1 MIDGGIEI
9 DLDEVVQN
17 IEEAEIVS
25 LFFPT
30 LRRAL
35 LVDTRT
41 NEHAGTFVKVVPMA
55 QSGADRLRSVR
66 KLRPQF
72 ARPESI
78 TIIPWD
84 AHVDSLVA
92 LGVWG
97 PLIARLDC
105 PDIAEACL
113 DTLRLIE
120 HAEHRAAILG
130 DEYET
135 LWSRGDL

>member
-17 IEEAEIVS
+17 INEAEIVS
-25 LFFPT
+25 LLFPT

-41 NEHAGTFVKVVPMA
+41 NDHAGTFVKVVPMA
-55 QSGADRLRSVR
+55 RSGADRLRSVR

-84 AHVDSLVA
+84 ARVDSLVS
-92 LGVWG
+92 LGVWA
-97 PLIARLDC
+97 PLISRLDC
-105 PDIAEACL
+105 ADIAEECL
-113 DTLRLIE
+113 NTLRLIE
-120 HAEHRAAILG
+120 LAEHRAAILG
-130 DEYET
+130 EEYET
-135 LWSRGDL
+135 LWSRED

>member
-17 IEEAEIVS
+17 INEAEIVS

-35 LVDTRT
+35 LVDTRC
-41 NEHAGTFVKVVPMA
+41 NEHAGTFVKIVPMA
-55 QSGADRLRSVR
+55 RSGADRLRSVR

-72 ARPESI
+72 ARPDSI

-84 AHVDSLVA
+84 AHVDSLVS
-92 LGVWG
+92 LGVWE
-97 PLIARLDC
+97 PLISRLDC

-113 DTLRLIE
+113 QVLRTIE
-120 HAEHRAAILG
+120 LAEHRAAILG

-135 LWSRGDL
+135 LWSRED